1 MSTDQITPIPDG
13 SITAAAGFTTGAIY
27 AGLKTYGKDKLD
39 LGLLYSDTPAAAA
52 GVFTQ
57 SKVVSPT
64 VTLDRQRLAARTA
77 QAIMVNSGCANACVG
92 PQGMLDAIEM
102 GAIAARKLGIAED
115 LVLVSSTGIIGV
127 ELPMARLRTKIPL
140 IELSAAHGPLFA
152 HAIMTTDSV
161 PKEAAV
167 RFTVGGKACTIAAAA
182 KGVGMI
188 HPNMATMLCFVASD
202 AAVEPGYLQ
211 DALQAAV
218 DQSLNLVSVD
228 GDSST
233 NDSCI
238 ILANGQA
245 GNPVI
250 RAETPEAALF
260 EQALAQ
266 VLITIAKKIARDG
279 EGATKL
285 LEVIVEGA
293 ASLEDARRAA
303 RAVTSSPLVK
313 AAVHGADPNWGRVVM
328 ALGNSGVRMQEDSL
342 AVYINDICM
351 MDKGM
356 PIAFFKDA
364 AIVSMREADVRVR
377 ATLGLGQYSA
387 TAWGCDL
394 TEEYVRYNSAYTT

>member
-1 MSTDQITPIPDG
+1 MSAEQITTIPDG
-13 SITAAAGFTTGAIY
+13 HIASAVGFTTGAIY

-39 LGLLYSDTPAAAA
+39 LGLLYSSTPAAAA

-57 SKVVSPT
+57 NKVVSPT
-64 VTLDRQRLAARTA
+64 VTLDRQRLASRTA

-92 PQGMLDAIEM
+92 PQGMLDAIAM
-102 GAIAARKLGIAED
+102 AAIAARKLGIAEE
-115 LVLVSSTGIIGV
+115 LVLVASTGIIGV
-127 ELPMARLRTKIPL
+127 ELPMALLRAKIPL
-140 IELSAAHGPLFA
+140 MDLSAAHGHQFA

-167 RFTVGGKACTIAAAA
+167 RFTVGGKDCTIAGVA

-202 AAVEPGYLQ
+202 AAVEPVYLQ
-211 DALQAAV
+211 DALKAAV
-218 DQSLNLVSVD
+218 DQSLNMVSVD

-245 GNPVI
+245 GNSVI
-250 RAETPEAALF
+250 RAATPEAALF

-266 VLITIAKKIARDG
+266 VLITLAKKIARDG

-328 ALGNSGVRMQEDSL
+328 ALGKSGARMEEDSL
-342 AVYINDICM
+342 VVYINDICM
-351 MDKGM
+351 MDKGQ
-356 PIAFFKDA
+356 PVPFFKEA
-364 AIVSMREADVRVR
+364 AVVSMREPDVRVR
-377 ATLGLGQYSA
+377 ARLGVGQHTA

>member
-1 MSTDQITPIPDG
+1 MSAEQITTIPDG
-13 SITAAAGFTTGAIY
+13 HIASAAGFTTGAIY

-39 LGLLYSDTPAAAA
+39 LGLLYSSTPAAAA

-57 SKVVSPT
+57 NKVVSPT
-64 VTLDRQRLAARTA
+64 ITLDRRRLAARSA
-77 QAIMVNSGCANACVG
+77 QAVMVNSGCANACVG
-92 PQGMLDAIEM
+92 PQGMLDAIAM
-102 GAIAARKLGIAED
+102 AAIAARKLGIAEE
-115 LVLVSSTGIIGV
+115 LVLVASTGIIGV
-127 ELPMARLRTKIPL
+127 ELPMALLRAKIPL
-140 IELSAAHGPLFA
+140 IDLSAAHGHQFA
-152 HAIMTTDSV
+152 RAIMTTDSV

-167 RFTVGGKACTIAAAA
+167 RFTMGGKVCTIAGVA

-202 AAVEPGYLQ
+202 AAVEPVHLQ
-211 DALQAAV
+211 DALKSAV
-218 DQSLNLVSVD
+218 DQSLNMVSVD

-250 RAETPEAALF
+250 RAGTPEAALF

-266 VLITIAKKIARDG
+266 VLITLAKKIARDG

-328 ALGNSGVRMQEDSL
+328 ALGKSGARMEEDAL
-342 AVYINDICM
+342 VVYINDICM
-351 MDKGM
+351 MDNGQ
-356 PIAFFKDA
+356 PVPFFKDA
-364 AIVSMREADVRVR
+364 AVVSMREPDVRVR
-377 ATLGLGQYSA
+377 ARLGVGQHTA